1 MNGIDFDWI
10 AIAPF
15 LILSVLGF
23 VVVALGLLFPKMY
36 RGTIGTIVLVGFAIA
51 FVMSLQGWDDPRS
64 AFSGMITADKFS
76 TAFGCIFILG
86 ATLTLGLSINQ
97 VEEKYLFYA
106 DYFALVVFAT
116 AGMTLMAA
124 GTNLLTLFLGLE
136 TLSIALYVLAGFRRS
151 DNFALEAAFKYFLL
165 GAFAS
170 GFLLYG
176 IALIYG
182 TAGSTDLTEIA
193 AYVSREGLMGSK
205 LFFAGF
211 LLLLVGFGFKISV
224 FPFHLWAPDVY
235 QGAPTPISAFMA
247 TGSKAAGFA
256 ALMRFMISMDA
267 ATHTGW
273 QDIVWVIAAA
283 TMILG
288 NVIALK
294 QTNVKRMLAYSS
306 IAHAG
311 YILIGVLA
319 GNTIGSSGVLF
330 YLLTYTFMNIGA
342 FGVISYISTAEHEF
356 VTYSDF
362 RGLAS
367 KRPFAA
373 VAMAA
378 FMFSLA
384 GIPPLAGF
392 VAKFYLFS
400 AGIQAGYVW
409 LIVIAVITS
418 MISLYYYLGLVVQM
432 FMREQEADAVT
443 TAPLQVAVMIALSVA
458 MLAILILGI
467 FPSRWVGLFQDLAR
481 SLM

>member
-1 MNGIDFDWI
+1 MNDFGFDWI
-10 AIAPF
+10 AVAPF

-23 VVVALGLLFPKMY
+23 TVLLLGILFPKMY
-36 RGTIGTIVLVGFAIA
+36 RGTIGTIVLVGFAVA
-51 FVMSLQGWDDPRS
+51 FVATLQGWDDARL
-64 AFSGMITADKFS
+64 AFGGMITADKFS
-76 TAFGCIFILG
+76 TAFSCIFILG

-97 VEEKYLFYA
+97 VEEKYLLYS
-106 DYFALVVFAT
+106 DYFALIVFAT
-116 AGMTLMAA
+116 AGMTLMAS

-136 TLSIALYVLAGFRRS
+136 TLSIALYVLAGFRRENS
-151 DNFALEAAFKYFLL
+151 FALEASFKYFLL

-182 TAGSTDLTEIA
+182 VTGTTDLAGIA
-193 AYVSREGLMGSK
+193 EYVARAGMLSSK
-205 LFFAGF
+205 MFFAGF
-211 LLLLVGFGFKISV
+211 LLLLVGLGFKISV

-256 ALMRFMISMDA
+256 ALMRFMIGLNA
-267 ATHTGW
+267 ANQPGW
-273 QDIVWVIAAA
+273 QDLLWIIAVA
-283 TMILG
+283 TMVLG
-288 NVIALK
+288 NVIALR
-294 QTNVKRMLAYSS
+294 QDNVKRMLAYSS

-319 GNTIGSSGVLF
+319 GNTLGSSGTIF

-342 FGVISYISTAEHEF
+342 FGIISYISTAQHEF
-356 VTYSDF
+356 VTYRDF

-367 KRPFAA
+367 RRPFAA
-373 VAMAA
+373 VAMAT

-400 AGIQAGYVW
+400 AGIKAGYIW
-409 LIVIAVITS
+409 LVVIAVITS

-432 FMREQEADAVT
+432 FMREQEDDAAA
-443 TAPLQVAVMIALSVA
+443 TAPLQPAVIIALSVA
-458 MLAILILGI
+458 ILAIFILGI
-467 FPSRWVGLFQDLAR
+467 FPSKWVGLFQDLAR

>member
-1 MNGIDFDWI
+1 MNGFELDWI

-23 VVVALGLLFPKMY
+23 AVVVLGISFPKMY
-36 RGTIGTIVLVGFAIA
+36 RGTLGTIVLVGFAVA
-51 FVMSLQGWDDPRS
+51 FLASLQSWDDARL
-64 AFSGMITADKFS
+64 AFGGMITADKFS
-76 TAFGCIFILG
+76 SAFSCIFILG
-86 ATLTLGLSINQ
+86 ATLTIGLSINQ
-97 VEEKYLFYA
+97 VEEKYLLYS

-116 AGMTLMAA
+116 AGMTLMAS

-151 DNFALEAAFKYFLL
+151 NEFALEASFKYFLL

-182 TAGSTDLTEIA
+182 ITGSTDLTKIS
-193 AYVSREGLMGSK
+193 AYVSSEGILGSK
-205 LFFAGF
+205 MFFAGF

-256 ALMRFMISMDA
+256 ALMRFMIAMQS
-267 ATHTGW
+267 TTQSGW
-273 QDIVWVIAAA
+273 QDIIWVIAAA

-288 NVIALK
+288 NVIALR
-294 QTNVKRMLAYSS
+294 QSNVKRMLAYSS

-319 GNTIGSSGVLF
+319 GNTIGSSGIIF

-356 VTYSDF
+356 ITLSDF

-367 KRPFAA
+367 SRPFAA
-373 VAMAA
+373 IAMAA

-392 VAKFYLFS
+392 MAKFYLFS
-400 AGIQAGYVW
+400 AGVKAGYVW
-409 LIVIAVITS
+409 LVIIAVVTS

-432 FMREQEADAVT
+432 FMRDKEADVAA
-443 TAPLQVAVMIALSVA
+443 TAPLQPAVMIAISIA

-467 FPSRWVGLFQDLAR
+467 FPSRWVSLFQDLAR

>member
-1 MNGIDFDWI
+1 MPGFDFAWI
-10 AIAPF
+10 PVAPF
-15 LILSVLGF
+15 IVLSLLGFFVLILGIV
-23 VVVALGLLFPKMY
+23 FPKMY
-36 RGTIGTIVLVGFAIA
+36 RGTIGTIVLIGFASA
-51 FVMSLQGWDDPRS
+51 FVITLQGWGDS
-64 AFSGMITADKFS
+64 HTAFFGMITADKFS

-86 ATLTLGLSINQ
+86 ATLTLGLSLNP
-97 VEEKYLFYA
+97 VEDKYLLYA
-106 DYFALVVFAT
+106 DYFALVIFAT
-116 AGMTLMAA
+116 AGMSLMAA

-151 DNFALEAAFKYFLL
+151 NVFALEASFKYFLL

-182 TAGSTDLTEIA
+182 VAGSTDLARIA
-193 AYVSREGLMGSK
+193 EYVSREGIAGSK

-211 LLLLVGFGFKISV
+211 LLLLVGLGFKISV

-256 ALMRFMISMDA
+256 ALLRVVIGFN
-267 ATHTGW
+267 ATNQAGW
-273 QDIVWVIAAA
+273 QDIIWIIAVT

-288 NVIALK
+288 NIIALR
-294 QTNVKRMLAYSS
+294 QDNVKRMLAYSS

-319 GNTIGSSGVLF
+319 GNHLGSSGIIF

-342 FGVISYISTAEHEF
+342 FGVISYLSTAAHEF
-356 VTYSDF
+356 VTFQDF

-367 KRPFAA
+367 RRPFAA
-373 VAMAA
+373 IAMAT

-384 GIPPLAGF
+384 GIPPMAGF
-392 VAKFYLFS
+392 IAKFFLFS
-400 AGIQAGYVW
+400 AGIIAGYLW
-409 LIVIAVITS
+409 LVIIAVITS

-432 FMREQEADAVT
+432 FMKEQEERPAA
-443 TAPLQVAVMIALSVA
+443 TAPLQPAVAIALSVA
-458 MLAILILGI
+458 MLAVFVLGI
-467 FPSRWVGLFQDLAR
+467 LPSRWVELFQDVAR